1 MATINKPA
9 GHGCETG
16 AAGDDKT
23 PAEYCDGKAQED
35 HKRAH
40 GGHYAATTEFLRLK
54 KACRTRLA
62 KRGLADKEEYAA
74 RLAYEL
80 EQIDAQGATRYLV
93 ELLRRCRSEGVQ
105 FENENGLLVEW
116 LLDITPQDPIE
127 CGLAHQFRFV
137 GDCPDVD
144 LDFDSARKPEVE
156 SYLKDKYGKDHVVHI
171 GAYGTF
177 SAKSAVKEM
186 ARVHG
191 LMETGTETEMWFS
204 KFAKDFD
211 PFEPVSKE
219 SVGWNLAY
227 VFGQKP
233 PDGGAPPPPS
243 PWTAAE
249 IEEGLRFR
257 EQYRNVFDLAS
268 RVVGQIT
275 HFGSHAAGVGIFP
288 SPAWL
293 HVPLK
298 RGAKGV
304 LHTAV
309 QEGTRFKEIT
319 QAGIIKI
326 DILGLTLNSVMAMAI
341 RLVKERHGKDLVDA
355 LLPKCPAVTQKL
367 LDAGESVLD
376 INDAAILEEARKGH
390 NIGSFQFSGH
400 GISSLLKRIY
410 PESFEDIVA
419 ANALYRPGTI
429 RAGEA
434 EAFAWRKAR
443 TKRRQLG
450 IEALS
455 AIEKKVLSQGYVDDG
470 NGKRKPR
477 YTDYARMHR
486 AFEELLQ
493 DTHGSLVYQE
503 QVMKTFFKIA
513 GFSMQEADTARK
525 TLLKASQA
533 PDREERLAALSA
545 KVSICAAKQ
554 GLSEGDVSKLI
565 SVLANFSGYS
575 FNKSHS
581 ASYAMAYMQ
590 IQFLKRY
597 YPIEFLAALLSFSK
611 NTTAEKKRE
620 DDPDIHL
627 HIQEAHRLGVRV
639 VRPLCN
645 RAQAD
650 FTIHKTD
657 ELADHLSLSE
667 ADARSN
673 GGEVLMW
680 GLQHLMHI
688 GERQAAEITAIY
700 PVSDLDDFCDRV
712 NGRVVNKNVIA
723 NLIRLGFFDCL
734 YEDESPEMRRVLAW
748 RHYHERQGM
757 MTIQAAVQQVHAEYQ
772 DIKDRM
778 APLTLAPANLAV
790 IEALEARA
798 REKAKELLETGTAS
812 DIRRLH
818 QLKRD
823 RIARLDP
830 KGERKT
836 LKSLLRGI
844 EKCGKMKTK
853 LKEKRDSIV
862 YKELVDDVPNR
873 VEVEREMYGQNLYT
887 NAMTPYMPQLRELVK
902 WTIEHVVTI
911 PEALEKVPP
920 ARRKCMTVIG
930 ELQHKSVR
938 KYPYSDRSGNKKM
951 RLVGKLIGRR
961 GQTIDLVAFD
971 VGDDMWTAAKGSEQK
986 VVAVT
991 GSLGQYRGSP
1001 QINLTKRTEW
1011 LRRSGV
1017 ETFDVFE
1024 QAFKAHYRQRG
1035 AKK

>member
-1 MATINKPA
+1 MDKPL

-16 AAGDDKT
+16 ADSGSNTPEEYSDIKGKEHFDK
-23 PAEYCDGKAQED
+23 
-35 HKRAH
+35 AH
-40 GGHYAATTEFLRLK
+40 GDSGVAKGLALLES
-54 KACRTRLA
+54 ACRTRLA
-62 KRGLADKEEYAA
+62 KRGLVDKEEYTK
-74 RLAYEL
+74 RLEYEL
-80 EQIDAQGATRYLV
+80 EQIAAQDATQYLV
-93 ELLRRCRSEGVQ
+93 DLLRRSRREGVQ

-116 LLDITPQDPIE
+116 LLDITPQDPIQ
-127 CGLAHQFRFV
+127 CDLTHQFRFV

-144 LDFDSARKPEVE
+144 LDFDSIRKPEVE
-156 SYLKDKYGKDHVVHI
+156 AYLKDKYGKDHVVHI

-177 SAKSAVKEM
+177 SAKSALKEM

-191 LMETGTETEMWFS
+191 LMDTGTEEEMWFS

-211 PFEPVSKE
+211 PYEPVSKE
-219 SVGWNLAY
+219 SINWNLAY
-227 VFGQKP
+227 VFGKKSES
-233 PDGGAPPPPS
+233 GAPPPPS
-243 PWTAAE
+243 PWTATE
-249 IEEGLRFR
+249 IEEGYKFYEEHRS
-257 EQYRNVFDLAS
+257 VFDLAS

-288 SPAWL
+288 KPAWL

-298 RGAKGV
+298 RGSKGT
-304 LHTAV
+304 LHTAM
-309 QEGTRFKEIT
+309 QEGTRFKEIS

-326 DILGLTLNSVMAMAI
+326 DILGLTLNSVMAMTLQ
-341 RLVKERHGKDLVDA
+341 LVNERHGKDLTDA
-355 LLPKCPAVTQKL
+355 ILPKCPAVTQKL

-376 INDAAILEEARKGH
+376 IDDTDILKEARKGH
-390 NIGSFQFSGH
+390 NVGTFQFSGH

-443 TKRRQLG
+443 TKRLQFG
-450 IEALS
+450 VEALS
-455 AIEKKVLSQGYVDDG
+455 AVEKKVLSQGYVDDG
-470 NGKRKPR
+470 NGKRKPK
-477 YTDYARMHR
+477 YTDYARMHQ
-486 AFEELLQ
+486 AFEVLLQ

-503 QVMKTFFKIA
+503 QVMKTFFEIA

-533 PDREERLAALSA
+533 PDREARLAALSE
-545 KVSICAAKQ
+545 KVSVCAAKQ
-554 GLSEGDVSKLI
+554 GLSKDDVNKLI

-597 YPIEFLAALLSFSK
+597 YSIEFLAALLSFSK
-611 NTTAEKKRE
+611 NTTSEKKRD

-627 HIQEAHRLGVRV
+627 HIQESHRLGVRV

-645 RAQAD
+645 LAQAN
-650 FTIHKTD
+650 FTIHKTED
-657 ELADHLSLSE
+657 LAGHLSE
-667 ADARSN
+667 ADAV
-673 GGEVLMW
+673 GDEVLMW
-680 GLQHLMHI
+680 GLQHIMQI
-688 GERQAAEITAIY
+688 GERQATEITAVY

-778 APLTLAPANLAV
+778 APLTLTPANLAA
-790 IEALEARA
+790 IETLETRA
-798 REKAKELLETGTAS
+798 RGKAKELSETGKAS

-823 RIARLDP
+823 RIALLDP

-844 EKCGKMKTK
+844 TKCSKMKTK

-873 VEVEREMYGQNLYT
+873 AAAERETYGQNMYT
-887 NAMTPYMPQLRELVK
+887 NAMLPYMPRLRELAK
-902 WTIEHVVTI
+902 WTKKHVVTI
-911 PEALEKVPP
+911 PEVMEQIPP
-920 ARRKCMTVIG
+920 SRRRCITVIG
-930 ELQHKSVR
+930 ELQNKSVK
-938 KYPYSDRSGNKKM
+938 KYPYSDRSGNRKM
-951 RLVGKLIGRR
+951 RLVGKLIGRK
-961 GQTIDLVAFD
+961 GQTVDMVAFD
-971 VGDDMWTAAKGSEQK
+971 VRDDMWTAAKGSEQQ

-1001 QINLTKRTEW
+1001 QINIAKRTDW
-1011 LRRSGV
+1011 LHRSGV

-1024 QAFKAHYRQRG
+1024 QAFKAHYRQIG
-1035 AKK
+1035 ESK